1 MNTMVRFAVAH
12 PVVALIA
19 LAISLFTGFV
29 AAGAIYRAAVTLA
42 LTAADALREGAEEAV
57 NSISDGIVAAVTGC
71 AKAAARGLGLIG
83 WFIGRPFVRGW
94 DVVRDFAIAM
104 TEGVLDYVARER
116 QLRELFRASPF
127 RTWREFRA
135 NFDGGGDDG
144 PAPQDETAED
154 DKSSSGFEDACRLFG
169 LPLTGLFTQTALNAA
184 FRKLMQKAHPDR
196 AGNSGI
202 AARLNAARDF
212 IRKYKGWN

>member
-1 MNTMVRFAVAH
+1 MNMLYRFANVH

-19 LAISLFTGFV
+19 LAISLFVGVV

-42 LTAADALREGAEEAV
+42 LVAADALREGAVEAV
-57 NSISDGIVAAVTGC
+57 ETISDGIVAVVTGC
-71 AKAAARGLGLIG
+71 AKAAARGLGLVG
-83 WFIGRPFVRGW
+83 WFAGRPLVRGW
-94 DVVRDFAIAM
+94 DFVRDFAIVLS
-104 TEGVLDYVARER
+104 EGVMDYVARER

-135 NFDGGGDDG
+135 NFDGGGDAG
-144 PAPQDETAED
+144 PAEA
-154 DKSSSGFEDACRLFG
+154 DKSSNGFEDACSLFG

-196 AGNSGI
+196 AGNPRI

-212 IRKYKGWN
+212 IRKHKGWN